1 MWTIE
6 AQHQA
11 FIMVLGNGFICWTI
25 MALAVMVLDNGFICW
40 TLVVLSLSQCLLLP
54 LFCDCNVSLDFWG
67 SSPANAQNAN
77 VYLVPMGTYEVHM

>member
-11 FIMVLGNGFICWTI
+11 FI
-25 MALAVMVLDNGFICW
+25 MVLDNGFICW
-40 TLVVLSLSQCLLLP
+40 TLVVLSSSQCLLLP

-67 SSPANAQNAN
+67 SSPANAQNAS
-77 VYLVPMGTYEVHM
+77 VYLVPMGTYDYVGFFCN